1 MTTTSIET
9 NTSKLETPGTDPQLD
24 MTLFD
29 REANLLQTISQLE
42 ARIAELDRPAAL
54 WMPLKAAALDCNVK
68 YETART
74 WEVSGLIE
82 ARREGKR
89 WFVNAASLRTRVQLL
104 LQKPPAS
111 T

>member
-1 MTTTSIET
+1 MRTPPVETSSSDFEARD
-9 NTSKLETPGTDPQLD
+9 NSPQLD
-24 MTLFD
+24 IAFYD

-42 ARIAELDRPAAL
+42 ARIAELERPAAL

-74 WEVSGLIE
+74 WAVSGLIE